1 MSQGN
6 DGPIFH
12 GDFDALSK
20 YIEATDTGK
29 PDDMDDNE
37 GAAEWLGGLLS
48 ALGQGVDNY
57 GKPEQGRKYR
67 LTGGKDTPSIA
78 NGYSWAESAGTAE

>member
-1 MSQGN
+1 MSQGK

-29 PDDMDDNE
+29 PDDMVCED
-37 GAAEWLGGLLS
+37 AAEWLGGLMS
-48 ALGQGVDNY
+48 ILGHDPEPN
-57 GKPEQGRKYR
+57 KPEQGKQYR

-78 NGYSWAESAGTAE
+78 NGNSWAESEVTDE